1 MYTTTTTPEQTAMEP
16 TTERNWCPPTPNP
29 LTRAIDEIMNPSTA
43 RKFADAWNAQP
54 KRTADHIRTF
64 TALTGIEVAN
74 EDADQFTRAMLHW
87 LNVWNIKLKH
97 GIQTQDVVLTV
108 PTPTDADK
116 VKAPKPAPLFS
127 VLQSFARKDETTHN
141 QHAVHLELYTATA
154 TDQHKLLSVE
164 LYTGDRTLIADAAQT
179 LYSTAALKGIQYG
192 ATGEQIAAQIDNN
205 ADQLNNYEGT
215 RLIHAKTGQ
224 VIDAKPLEWRNV
236 IPTGEPEVGINMLA
250 DTLHRGLKQAEIRGR
265 NISKD
270 APKLVSVK
278 LGRTEDAATAC
289 FNAAMFLEC
298 AEALCR
304 LQCNV
309 VQLDF
314 YGECKALKF
323 TARTNEGATVTAL
336 LMPVHRPNG
345 GGVILKQMNAWN

>member
-1 MYTTTTTPEQTAMEP
+1 MYTTTTTPEAPTMEAP
-16 TTERNWCPPTPNP
+16 TTNQPAPDNRQ
-29 LTRAIDEIMNPSTA
+29 LLRAIDQIMNPSTA

-54 KRTADHIRTF
+54 KRTADHVRTF

-74 EDADQFTRAMLHW
+74 EDAAQFTRALLYW

-97 GIQTQDVVLTV
+97 GIQVEDVVLTV

-116 VKAPKPAPLFS
+116 VKAPKPAPLFN

-141 QHAVHLELYTATA
+141 QHALHLELYTATA
-154 TDQHKLLSVE
+154 TDAHKLLSVE
-164 LYTGDRTLIADAAQT
+164 LYTGDRTLIVDAAQT
-179 LYSTAALKGIQYG
+179 LYSTAALKGIGYG

-205 ADQLNNYEGT
+205 ADQLNNYEST

-224 VIDAKPLEWRNV
+224 VIEAKPLEWRNV
-236 IPTGEPEVGINMLA
+236 MPTGEPEAGINMLA

-265 NISKD
+265 NVSKD
-270 APKLVSVK
+270 APKLVAVK
-278 LGRTEDAATAC
+278 LGRTEDAATAY
-289 FNAAMFLEC
+289 FNAAYFLEVS
-298 AEALCR
+298 EALCK

>member
-1 MYTTTTTPEQTAMEP
+1 MYTTTTTPEAPTMEA
-16 TTERNWCPPTPNP
+16 TTTNQPTPDNRQ
-29 LTRAIDEIMNPSTA
+29 LLRAIDEIMNPSTA

-64 TALTGIEVAN
+64 TALTGIEIAS
-74 EDADQFTRAMLHW
+74 EDAAQFTRALLHW

-97 GIQTQDVVLTV
+97 GIHTEEVVLTV
-108 PTPTDADK
+108 PTPTDGDK

-154 TDQHKLLSVE
+154 TDAHKLLSVE

-179 LYSTAALKGIQYG
+179 LYSTAALKGIGYG

-205 ADQLNNYEGT
+205 ADQLKNYEGT

-236 IPTGEPEVGINMLA
+236 IPAGEAPAQLNMLA

-265 NISKD
+265 NVSKD
-270 APKLVSVK
+270 APKLVAVK
-278 LGRTEDAATAC
+278 LGRTEDAATAY

-314 YGECKALKF
+314 YGECKALKL
-323 TARTNEGATVTAL
+323 TARTNEGAIVTAL
-336 LMPVHRPNG
+336 LMPIHRPNG
-345 GGVILKQMNAWN
+345 GGVILKEFSAWD